1 MVFGHFFLLPGESGN
16 FGLDIRHD
24 IQGSGWCYLPPERII
39 LLLARLA
46 QLN

>member
-1 MVFGHFFLLPGESGN
+1 MVFEHFFLLPGESGN

-39 LLLARLA
+39 FASGEIGPP
-46 QLN
+46 